1 MVATKIFGSAAS
13 RVILP
18 FPGIKNLLQRHRRVR
33 WKWCRRCSVHDG
45 CIKWI
50 AVHLSKPKGYILSW
64 YGGTIRLM
72 LNRER
77 AGSIARMFTLHFA
90 G

>member
-1 MVATKIFGSAAS
+1 MEVVQKMQFNAEAMAL
-13 RVILP
+13 R
-18 FPGIKNLLQRHRRVR
+18 
-33 WKWCRRCSVHDG
+33 SVHDG